1 MRKIKIRLISAAVAG
16 LLLGAG
22 ACHSPTAPGADGMS
36 GLWLLPFGG
45 GTVASLTQSGGAVSG
60 FAHVIDSPVTCWDQY
75 DRLDVR
81 GSIGKDNSVRL
92 TFGGTFPVE
101 MTGVLSP
108 DGTVLNNVHSI
119 SRSCAPGG
127 YPWEETA
134 ATPGTRIGSISGTYE
149 FRFEVDGAVRS
160 FTATLSHPMTIG
172 PAGEIPVTVSGSLGS
187 GWPCA
192 PRAVSSRDFYI
203 MGYRLQGMLLIDAG
217 SELMFVEVKP
227 ASSQWNEFQGTFSGS
242 WNPQAR
248 ECVEGFDNGS
258 VTLTKR

>member
-1 MRKIKIRLISAAVAG
+1 MRKVKIRLVSTVVAG
-16 LLLGAG
+16 LLLSAG
-22 ACHSPTAPGADGMS
+22 ACHGPTGTDTAGMS

-45 GTVASLTQSGGAVSG
+45 GTVASLTQSGHTVSG
-60 FAHVIDSPVTCWDQY
+60 FAHVIDSPTTCWDQY
-75 DRLDVR
+75 ERLDVR
-81 GSIGKDNSVRL
+81 GSIGKGNSVTL
-92 TFGGTFPVE
+92 TLGGAFPVE
-101 MTGVLSP
+101 MTGVLSS
-108 DGTVLNNVHSI
+108 DETVLNNVHSI

-134 ATPGTRIGSISGTYE
+134 AEPGVRIGSISGTYE
-149 FRFEVDGAVRS
+149 FRFEVDGTVRS

-192 PRAVSSRDFYI
+192 PRAVSSRDFYL
-203 MGYRLQGMLLIDAG
+203 MGYRLQGMLLIGTG

-258 VTLTKR
+258 VTITKR